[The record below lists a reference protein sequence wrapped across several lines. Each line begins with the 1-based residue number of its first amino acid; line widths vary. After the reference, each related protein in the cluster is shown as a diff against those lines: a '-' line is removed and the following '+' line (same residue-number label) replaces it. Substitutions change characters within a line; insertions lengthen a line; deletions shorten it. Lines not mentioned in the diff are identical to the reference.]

1 MTASSTTQLP
11 RTSRLPEGRLAYSVE
26 EVRRA
31 LGIGRSTIHDLMAM
45 GRIRSVK
52 AGRRTL
58 IPAAAVEAY
67 LAGE

>member
-1 MTASSTTQLP
+1 MTTEDTLQLP
-11 RTSRLPEGRLAYSVE
+11 AGRMAYSIE

-31 LGIGRSTIHDLMAM
+31 LGVSRSTLFDLLAM

-58 IPAAAVEAY
+58 IPAAALEAF
-67 LAGE
+67 LAGD